1 MLAAERI
8 KLFVPRTAAP
18 STVASG
24 GIPEW
29 IILRTRRPNV
39 LFTGWH
45 APSEIVMATLQP
57 YLRPPVYCWAP
68 DTALPVPRDV
78 TTLLICDVASL
89 SLDQQRALLS
99 WLDQAPPG
107 QTQVVS
113 TTALELF
120 PLVEHGTFLE
130 TLYYRLNT
138 VLLDAPAH
146 RAIIGH

>member
-1 MLAAERI
+1 V
-8 KLFVPRTAAP
+8 FVPRTAAP

-29 IILRTRRPNV
+29 VILRTLRPNV

-45 APSEIVMATLQP
+45 APCETVMATLQP
-57 YLRPPVYCWAP
+57 YLRSPVYFWGP
-68 DTALPVPRDV
+68 DTALPEPGDV
-78 TTLLICDVASL
+78 TTLLVCDVAIL

-99 WLDQAPPG
+99 WLDQAAPG

-120 PLVEHGTFLE
+120 PLVEHGTFLD

-138 VLLDAPAH
+138 VRLEAPAH
-146 RAIIGH
+146 SVVIEH

>member
-1 MLAAERI
+1 M
-8 KLFVPRTAAP
+8 FVPRTVAP
-18 STVASG
+18 STVARE

-29 IILRTRRPNV
+29 VILRTRRPNV

-45 APSEIVMATLQP
+45 APCETVMATLQP
-57 YLRPPVYCWAP
+57 YLRSPIYFWAP
-68 DTALPVPRDV
+68 DTALPAPGDV
-78 TTLLICDVASL
+78 TTLLVCDVATL

-99 WLDQAPPG
+99 WLDQAAPG

-120 PLVEHGTFLE
+120 PLVEHGTFLD

-138 VLLDAPAH
+138 IRLDAPAH
-146 RAIIGH
+146 RVVIEH